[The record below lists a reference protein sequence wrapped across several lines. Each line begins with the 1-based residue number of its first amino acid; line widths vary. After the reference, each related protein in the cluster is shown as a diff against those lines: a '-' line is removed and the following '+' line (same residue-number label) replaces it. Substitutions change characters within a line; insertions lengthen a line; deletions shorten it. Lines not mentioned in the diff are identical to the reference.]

1 MLCFR
6 RTASDYYAIVYPTMI
21 YIVHSIAGADPRI
34 NRSSLLLSVSEEFI
48 KATDGIFSRYR

>member
-6 RTASDYYAIVYPTMI
+6 RTAFDYYAIVCPTMI

-34 NRSSLLLSVSEEFI
+34 NRSSLLLSVSEEFD
-48 KATDGIFSRYR
+48 KKL